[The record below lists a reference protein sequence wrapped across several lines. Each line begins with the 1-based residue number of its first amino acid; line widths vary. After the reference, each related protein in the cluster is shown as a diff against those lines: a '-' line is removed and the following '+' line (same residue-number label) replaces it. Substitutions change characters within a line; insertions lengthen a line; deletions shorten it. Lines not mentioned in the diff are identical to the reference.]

1 MTNFPG
7 IAISYKR
14 TAIQFINIII
24 IDMNKFKTVVTLLA
38 IFLTMNTFA
47 EQPVLRFKNH
57 KFKIVQ
63 FTDLH
68 LISGNDFAGRNDS
81 TYALMRYVI
90 KEEKPDMV
98 VLTGDVV
105 VSGGAAQVWQKV
117 VQPMTEG
124 QVPFAVTFGNHDT
137 ESDMAKPDILKFL
150 QKNKFN
156 LTTNSDKTHSGV
168 GNCSLPILSSEGNAM
183 LWAIYLFD
191 SHAYTKDTT
200 LGVYDWIK
208 NDQIQ
213 WYRNQSM
220 AYARK
225 EGKTIPAL
233 AFFHIPLPE
242 FEQVRKQKTVLGS
255 TTEQVCSSLI
265 NSGLFSSFVE
275 MDDVAGVFVGHDHNN
290 DYVGPLA
297 HICLGYGRKTGYASA
312 YHEILPRGARIIELC
327 EHQKKFTTYIRT
339 LSGKFLDYQFPE
351 NLSTR

>member
-1 MTNFPG
+1 
-7 IAISYKR
+7 
-14 TAIQFINIII
+14 
-24 IDMNKFKTVVTLLA
+24 MNKFKTTVTVLA
-38 IFLTMNTFA
+38 LFLTMNVFA
-47 EQPVLRFKNH
+47 KQPVLRFRNH

-68 LISGNDFAGRNDS
+68 LISGKDFAGRNDS
-81 TYALMRYVI
+81 TYALMRQVI

-117 VQPMTEG
+117 VQPMTEA

-137 ESDMAKPDILKFL
+137 EADISKTDVLKFL
-150 QKNKFN
+150 QTNKFN

-168 GNCSLPILSSEGNAM
+168 GNCSLPILSSEGNSM
-183 LWAIYLFD
+183 PRVIYLFD
-191 SHAYTKDTT
+191 SHAYPKDTT

-220 AYARK
+220 AYAR
-225 EGKTIPAL
+225 EAGKIVPAL
-233 AFFHIPLPE
+233 AFFHIPFPE
-242 FEQVRKQKTVLGS
+242 FEQVRKQKTVVGS
-255 TTEQVCSSLI
+255 TEEQVCSPLI

-275 MDDVAGVFVGHDHNN
+275 MGDVFGVFVGHDHNN

-297 HICLGYGRKTGYASA
+297 GICLGYGRKTGYASA
-312 YHEILPRGARIIELC
+312 YHEILPRGARIIELY
-327 EHQKKFTTYIRT
+327 ENEKKFDTHIRT
-339 LSGKFLDYQFPE
+339 LSGTLLNYSFTGRGVAK
-351 NLSTR
+351 